1 MSANELRSKSTDELK
16 KQLSSLLKEKF
27 ALSMQVAT
35 QQITNTSQIKRVRRS
50 IARLRTLLNE
60 KGQE

>member
-50 IARLRTLLNE
+50 IARLRTILNE